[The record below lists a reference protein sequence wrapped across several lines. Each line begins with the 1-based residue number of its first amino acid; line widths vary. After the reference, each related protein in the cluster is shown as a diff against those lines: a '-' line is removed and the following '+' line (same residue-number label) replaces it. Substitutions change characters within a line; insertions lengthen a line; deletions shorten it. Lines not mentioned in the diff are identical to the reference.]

1 MSESKGRSG
10 GKNRKLKSVAA
21 GDGAPTSPRVLA
33 PRAAA
38 LFDWLIDKLGA
49 DAPDSAWARV
59 DGVTLAALAELLEQT
74 EKIGSMLADDGAN
87 MGLMRLRLQYAAQV
101 ARMSAIIG
109 LSPIDRERLPKPPTG
124 DDGDVFNEL
133 MERMRNAD

>member
-1 MSESKGRSG
+1 MAGSKGRSG
-10 GKNRKLKSVAA
+10 GRNRKVKTIAA
-21 GDGAPTSPRVLA
+21 GDGAPTSPRTLA

-38 LFDWLIDKLGA
+38 LFNWLIDKLGA

-59 DGVTLAALAELLEQT
+59 DGVTLAALAELLESQ
-74 EKIGSMLADDGAN
+74 ERIASLLADDSGSL
-87 MGLMRLRLQYAAQV
+87 GLMRMRLQYAAQIS
-101 ARMSAIIG
+101 RMSAIIG